1 MTSET
6 ALRRLVREK
15 IAGNLLPPDECSK
28 VLGGPADGETCDA
41 CSLIIAKT
49 ELLLECIGDRYLRS
63 HLFHVRCFYIWDSEI
78 RTSGGG
84 PGTGPVYDVTHM
96 TRGRRRRDRTSDLGL
111 IRAKVRQAVQ

>member
-1 MTSET
+1 MTSEK

-28 VLGGPADGETCDA
+28 VLGGPANGETCDA

-78 RTSGGG
+78 RTSGDG
-84 PGTGPVYDVTHM
+84 PGTGPCT
-96 TRGRRRRDRTSDLGL
+96 TSHT
-111 IRAKVRQAVQ
+111 